1 MTSKSSRP
9 AIVTAIILKDLR
21 EFYRDRLWMILT
33 PISLIFMIV
42 LFLVLPDTV
51 NETIS
56 LGVFPSYL
64 AESFSLLLESEAG
77 EFQGLEI
84 TGFVDEDQLA
94 DSVHAESGTIAMG
107 IALPADFT
115 ESLLSGSGG
124 RVSVYV
130 SESVP
135 REMRQALTSGVREIA
150 YAAQAVFAGENP
162 LSALPVTIPGLQ
174 SSILGTDMAGRQVSL
189 RDRIRPILVIMILL
203 IEALALAGLVS
214 IEIEHRTATAL
225 LVTPA
230 GMGDFLTAKCL
241 TGAILA
247 VSQVFLFLLFTGGFV
262 FDWLIVSVLIFLG
275 AGMASAV
282 GMLSGTSGR
291 DFMSTLFYG
300 MIFVIPL
307 MIPAL
312 STMFPGKPSVII
324 RLLPSYGLVE
334 AVSGVLGEG
343 KSWSFAAPHIMTT
356 LLWDIILLGSAFF
369 LLRRRV
375 ESL

>member
-162 LSALPVTIPGLQ
+162 LSALPVTIPDLQ
-174 SSILGTDMAGRQVSL
+174 SSILGADMAGRQVSL

>member
-1 MTSKSSRP
+1 MTSTSSRL
-9 AIVTAIILKDLR
+9 AIVTAIIFKDLR
-21 EFYRDRLWMILT
+21 EFCRDRLWMILT
-33 PISLIFMIV
+33 PISLVFMIV

-64 AESFSLLLESEAG
+64 AESFSLLLDTEAG

-84 TGFVDEDQLA
+84 IGFVNEDQLA
-94 DSVHAESGTIAMG
+94 DSVHGESGTIAMG

-124 RVSVYV
+124 SVSVYV

-135 REMRQALTSGVREIA
+135 MEIRQALTSGVREIA
-150 YAAQAVFAGENP
+150 YAAQAVFTGENP
-162 LSALPVTIPGLQ
+162 LSALPVTLPDLQ
-174 SSILGTDMAGRQVSL
+174 SRILGEDMAGRQVPL
-189 RDRIRPILVIMILL
+189 RDRMRPILVIMILL

-214 IEIEHRTATAL
+214 VEIEHRTATAL

-230 GMGDFLTAKCL
+230 RMGDFLAAKCL
-241 TGAILA
+241 TGVILA
-247 VSQVFLFLLFTGGFV
+247 VSQAFLFLLFTGGFV
-262 FDWLIVSVLIFLG
+262 FDWLIASVLIFLG

-307 MIPAL
+307 TIPAL
-312 STMFPGKPSVII
+312 FTMFPGKPSLII

-334 AVSGVLGEG
+334 AMSGVLGEG
-343 KSWSFAAPHIMTT
+343 KSWSFATPHIMTT
-356 LLWDIILLGSAFF
+356 FIWDIVFLGSAFF
-369 LLRRRV
+369 VLRRRV